1 VISKLT
7 EEKMSAIQQNQKLRQ
22 ELELLQKESSKSGGG
37 FSITFL
43 VVVGLLGII
52 VGYILKRT

>member
-1 VISKLT
+1 MISKLT
-7 EEKMSAIQQNQKLRQ
+7 EEKMSAVQQNQKLRQ
-22 ELELLQKESSKSGGG
+22 ELELLRKESSKTGGG

-43 VVVGLLGII
+43 FVVGLLGIV

>member
-1 VISKLT
+1 VCKLKYMSEFFPDSKTHVSL
-7 EEKMSAIQQNQKLRQ
+7 NQ
-22 ELELLQKESSKSGGG
+22 ELLRKESSKTGGG

-43 VVVGLLGII
+43 FVVGLLGIV